1 MSVLTIKP
9 SVATLGATVTGAKLN
24 KLSASHWSTIEAA
37 SNEHGVLVFP
47 DQHLSTAEQIDFG
60 RRFGEIAIEAS
71 YINNLLPDGSVRAPD
86 EAMMKT
92 LRGNEYWH
100 TDSSFMPLAAKV
112 SILSAHQVPDSG
124 GETEWA
130 DMRAAYDALDDGTR
144 SRMAGLK
151 AYHSVLHAQS
161 RLGQSAE
168 ETARMLA
175 ELTAR
180 HDDEEDTEND
190 KKPVATYPTEPPLRP
205 LVKVHPATPRPSL
218 FVGRHAYGIPGLT
231 AEESEWL
238 LDDLVEIGCQA
249 PRVFQH
255 RWQPGDIAIWD
266 NRCVLHRARPWNLT
280 EPRVMLHTRV
290 AGDPATELAS

>member
-24 KLSASHWSTIEAA
+24 KLSATHWSTIEAA
-37 SNEHGVLVFP
+37 FNEHGVLVFP

-71 YINNLLPDGSVRAPD
+71 YSSNLLPDGSVRAPD
-86 EAMMKT
+86 EAMLKT

-100 TDSSFMPLAAKV
+100 TDSSIMPLVAKV

-190 KKPVATYPTEPPLRP
+190 KKPVATYPTEPPLCP
-205 LVKVHPATPRPSL
+205 LVKVHPATSPDHHCSSDVTPTAFPASPLRNRSGFSMISSRL
-218 FVGRHAYGIPGLT
+218 AARHHASSSTAGNLAISRSGTTAVCCIGRDHGTLP
-231 AEESEWL
+231 
-238 LDDLVEIGCQA
+238 
-249 PRVFQH
+249 
-255 RWQPGDIAIWD
+255 
-266 NRCVLHRARPWNLT
+266 N
-280 EPRVMLHTRV
+280 
-290 AGDPATELAS
+290 PA